1 MKYVVSLVVGLI
13 LGAAVALA
21 LLYFNPLTQYQSAPL
36 NDPERTLDYKLAGAD
51 VWLSTHDDR
60 PELPVVPRDVSL
72 LYEDGIRGT
81 WLSAFGINDDSL
93 PGLAAATR
101 ISVPSAESEFFRSGL
116 LVEDFWLISV
126 PGSGS
131 MFVHA
136 MSNQWP
142 LVRDTVVNVDWLGRA
157 YSGPGAYDPTRG
169 PAKGDAEVFGLTGA
183 YDGVEGRAR
192 EHLSLES
199 YNGKLAA
206 LSGQLRIRIGE
217 IRPGN

>member
-1 MKYVVSLVVGLI
+1 MKYVVSLVFGLI
-13 LGAAVALA
+13 LGTGVALA
-21 LLYFNPLTQYQSAPL
+21 LLYFNPLTQHQSAPL
-36 NDPERTLDYKLAGAD
+36 SNPEQTLAYKLTGAD

-60 PELPVVPRDVSL
+60 IELPVVPKGVSL

-81 WLSAFGINDDSL
+81 WLSALGLTDKSL

-101 ISVPSAESEFFRSGL
+101 ISVPSRESELLRSGL

-126 PGSGS
+126 PGTGS

-142 LVRDTVVNVDWLGRA
+142 LLRDTVVNVDWLGREFN
-157 YSGPGAYDPTRG
+157 GPAAYDPTRG
-169 PAKGDAEVFGLTGA
+169 PASGNAEVFGLTGA
-183 YDGVEGRAR
+183 YGGSEGRAR

-199 YNGKLAA
+199 YDGGLAA
-206 LSGQLRIRIGE
+206 LSGQLAIRMVESRSGD
-217 IRPGN
+217 

>member
-1 MKYVVSLVVGLI
+1 MKYVVSLVFGLI
-13 LGAAVALA
+13 LGAGVALA

-36 NDPERTLDYKLAGAD
+36 SDPERSLDYKLAGAD

-60 PELPVVPRDVSL
+60 LELPVVPRGVSL

-81 WLSAFGINDDSL
+81 WLSAFGINDQSL

-101 ISVPSAESEFFRSGL
+101 ISVPSRESELLRAGV

-126 PGSGS
+126 PGTGS

-142 LVRDTVVNVDWLGRA
+142 LLRDTVVNVDWLGREFN
-157 YSGPGAYDPTRG
+157 GPAAYDPTQG
-169 PAKGDAEVFGLTGA
+169 PAKGNAEVFGLTGA
-183 YDGVEGRAR
+183 YGGTEGRAR
-192 EHLSLES
+192 EHLSLET
-199 YNGKLAA
+199 YNGGLAA
-206 LSGQLRIRIGE
+206 LSGQLRIRMGE
-217 IRPGN
+217 NRPGN